1 MRKTK
6 IKLLNFALLLLLIY
20 SCSNQEDYISNHHH
34 DEKIKNEISFQQFL
48 NETNVNDFSV
58 KLKLNPAN
66 NVLQRTVSLNDFVID
81 TVAILKHISQDN
93 KATYSFKVEPINT
106 LEYSETKSY
115 NVVYHKIANSW
126 EKTLISFD
134 EIENPINNT
143 KSFNDFDN
151 MYSESIAMR
160 GACFTYVEV
169 DNCNNRCIGTC
180 DRCTDCLQISYV
192 AVECGVAGG
201 GDDPYNPDLDQN
213 PNLSGGATGGDGSII
228 LEFEPNPK
236 GGGGSLVDNPN
247 PTPCEDLKKKS
258 IQDLV
263 FKNKIDSLKNLV
275 SVNNPNRD
283 THETSV
289 VMKRLDDVYYYNVY
303 NNNIENSQTVSVK
316 YTASKY
322 DVALLHNHPINTLPI
337 YSPRDIV
344 DLFDNY
350 NFVTESRKEE
360 YTSYLVNFN
369 NTTYAIK
376 MENIGVLNDL
386 IGEFDYNTEEGF
398 KKASDKIMVIYEKYG
413 FKETQTYT
421 QEMAEELFL
430 NVMNDTAFGSGSSI
444 GIYRQTNGTWG
455 KLSKSGG
462 SVISTPCPN

>member
-6 IKLLNFALLLLLIY
+6 LKLLNFSLLLLLIY

-34 DEKIKNEISFQQFL
+34 SEKIENEITFQQFL

-66 NVLQRTVSLNDFVID
+66 NALQRTASLNDFVID

-106 LEYSETKSY
+106 LEYSEAKSY
-115 NVVYHKIANSW
+115 NVIYHKIANSW

-143 KSFNDFDN
+143 KSFDNFDN
-151 MYSESIAMR
+151 LYSESPIMARVCMTIIALP
-160 GACFTYVEV
+160 
-169 DNCNNRCIGTC
+169 NCNNQCVGTC
-180 DRCTDCLQISYV
+180 DRCHACTLYV
-192 AVECGVAGG
+192 AVETGCGG
-201 GDDPYNPDLDQN
+201 GSDGGIDDVTPLDLGS
-213 PNLSGGATGGDGSII
+213 SGSTGGSSAI

-236 GGGGSLVDNPN
+236 GGGGSLFDNPN

-275 SVNNPNRD
+275 SANNPNRD

-303 NNNIENSQTVSVK
+303 NSNIENSQTVSVK
-316 YTASKY
+316 YTASNY
-322 DVALLHNHPINTLPI
+322 DVAVLHNHPINTLPI

-350 NFVTESRKEE
+350 NFVTQSRKEE

-386 IGEFDYNTEEGF
+386 IGEFDYNTEDGF
-398 KKASDKIMVIYEKYG
+398 KKASDRIMTIYEKYG

-421 QEMAEELFL
+421 QYMAEELFL
-430 NVMNDTAFGSGSSI
+430 NVMNDPKFGSGSSI

>member
-6 IKLLNFALLLLLIY
+6 LKLLNFSLLLLLIY

-34 DEKIKNEISFQQFL
+34 SEKIKNEITFKQFL

-58 KLKLNPAN
+58 RLKLNPAN
-66 NVLQRTVSLNDFVID
+66 NALQRNASLNDFVID
-81 TVAILKHISQDN
+81 TVAILKHISQNN
-93 KATYSFKVEPINT
+93 KATYSFKVEPLNT
-106 LEYSETKSY
+106 LEYSEAKSY
-115 NVVYHKIANSW
+115 NVIYHKISNSW

-134 EIENPINNT
+134 EIESPINNEL
-143 KSFNDFDN
+143 SFDN
-151 MYSESIAMR
+151 FDNLYSESPIMARVCMTIIA
-160 GACFTYVEV
+160 FPY
-169 DNCNNRCIGTC
+169 CNNQCIGTC
-180 DRCTDCLQISYV
+180 DDCNDCKLYV
-192 AVECGVAGG
+192 AVETGCGG
-201 GDDPYNPDLDQN
+201 GSDGGIDDVTLPDLGS
-213 PNLSGGATGGDGSII
+213 SGSTGGSGAI

-275 SVNNPNRD
+275 SANNPNRD

-303 NNNIENSQTVSVK
+303 NSNIENSQTVSVK
-316 YTASKY
+316 YTASNY
-322 DVALLHNHPINTLPI
+322 DVAVLHNHPINTLPI

-350 NFVTESRKEE
+350 NFVTQSRKEE

-376 MENIGVLNDL
+376 MENVGVLNDL
-386 IGEFDYNTEEGF
+386 IGEFDYSTEVGF
-398 KKASDKIMVIYEKYG
+398 KEASREIMKIYEKYG
-413 FKETQTYT
+413 FKESQTYT
-421 QEMAEELFL
+421 QDMAEELFL
-430 NVMNDTAFGSGSSI
+430 KVMNDPLFGSGSSI
-444 GIYRQTNGTWG
+444 GIYRQNNGTWG
-455 KLSKSGG
+455 KLSKSGE
-462 SVISTPCPN
+462 SIISTPCPN